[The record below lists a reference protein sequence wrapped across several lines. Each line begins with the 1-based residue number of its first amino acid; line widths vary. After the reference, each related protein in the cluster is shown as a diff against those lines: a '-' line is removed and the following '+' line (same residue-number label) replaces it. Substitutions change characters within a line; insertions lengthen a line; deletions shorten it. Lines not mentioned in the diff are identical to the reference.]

1 MFKVSSL
8 IICITKPFLILI
20 FYKNVPNWHCPSTK
34 NSTMQKQ
41 EDQQMR
47 ERQKSAAAL

>member
-8 IICITKPFLILI
+8 IIYIIIQFFILI
-20 FYKNVPNWHCPSTK
+20 FYRNVPNWHYP
-34 NSTMQKQ
+34 MQKQ

-47 ERQKSAAAL
+47 ERQKSAATL